1 MDRDGAFFVLSAAS
15 AVCNRL
21 QLIWADMGYRG
32 ARLKTWIEQE
42 LKWKMEIVKRPS
54 KWGRYP
60 IDVEP
65 PPMPAFTVLRRRS
78 RRRAHLRVDWA
89 LPEDEQRL

>member
-1 MDRDGAFFVLSAAS
+1 MINAVVHSAAVTDRDGAFFVLGAAY
-15 AVCNRL
+15 AMCDRL

-32 ARLKTWIEQE
+32 SQLKAWVEQE
-42 LKWKMEIVKRPS
+42 LEWKMEIVKRPS

-65 PPMPAFTVLRRRS
+65 EPMPKIRCR
-78 RRRAHLRVDWA
+78 
-89 LPEDEQRL
+89 EMK